1 MVSDPKTVVKA
12 FYDALG
18 RGDVSALVGL
28 FDDDLEWTE
37 TESFPYYGGTWT
49 SAQAVVDNLLVP
61 LSRDW
66 DAFSATPHE
75 FLTEGRRVVGL
86 GTYSGVYKR
95 TGKSMSA
102 PFAHLWTVG
111 GTKITRFNM
120 YTDTAKVLA
129 AMHVAADTRT
139 N

>member
-1 MVSDPKTVVKA
+1 MASEPKSVVKA
-12 FYDALG
+12 FYAALG

-28 FDDDLEWTE
+28 LDDDLEWTE
-37 TESFPYYGGTWT
+37 AESFPYYGGTWT

-61 LSRDW
+61 LGRDW
-66 DAFSATPHE
+66 DAFSATPRE
-75 FLTEGRRVVGL
+75 FLTDGPRVVGL

-102 PFAHLWTVG
+102 PFAHLWTVV

-129 AMHVAADTRT
+129 ATRVAA
-139 N
+139 